1 MKIARNANDI
11 LSKHLTNACPRGVLD
26 VIGIIDTAIV
36 RALPT
41 ELNQVIIRN
50 RNTDIVL
57 EQDNGSLLHLEF
69 QLSKEP
75 TLYRFAAYDFALAE
89 HFVQKLR
96 TVVLYT
102 GDIQEGPTSLD
113 IGTAIYQV
121 ENVYLNRLN
130 GDEALAVVENHLAN
144 DTWTPQDRVRLA
156 FAFHMHFEQH
166 TQEEAFDEVLTLTRQ
181 IPDPEEQD
189 YVTALILGLSGRKL
203 KKKQE
208 HQLKEMLKMTNVVRE
223 IEYEALQKGREK
235 GRKEVREEGR
245 KEEKQEVAER
255 MFRKGSSVSDVVD
268 ITGLSEKD
276 AEDIRRKLH

>member
-26 VIGIIDTAIV
+26 VIGITNATII

-75 TLYRFAAYDFALAE
+75 TLYRFMAYDVALAE
-89 HFVQKLR
+89 HFLQKLR

-102 GDIQEGPTSLD
+102 GDIQEGPTTLD

-121 ENVYLNRLN
+121 ENIYLNQLD
-130 GDEALAVVENHLAN
+130 GDEALTAVEQHLAN
-144 DTWTPQDRVRLA
+144 ATWTPQDRVRLA
-156 FAFHMHFEQH
+156 FAFHMHFEQR
-166 TQEEAFDEVLTLTRQ
+166 TQEEAFEEVLTLTRQ

-203 KKKQE
+203 KKKQK

-223 IEYEALQKGREK
+223 IEQEALQKGR
-235 GRKEVREEGR
+235 KEGREEGR
-245 KEEKQEVAER
+245 KEGREEIARKLLAEGGSHERVARLTGLKLADVNKLAKQE
-255 MFRKGSSVSDVVD
+255 
-268 ITGLSEKD
+268 
-276 AEDIRRKLH
+276 